1 MKDDQKYF
9 DCLLE
14 GVERKRKVSVQEF
27 YKTDLNRST
36 DLESVNKWYLHL
48 TQILERNPPKK
59 FVRGLK
65 IYEDE
70 HGNIK
75 SVEYDYC
82 KAFARDIGE
91 IAFTFFISGSV
102 N

>member
-1 MKDDQKYF
+1 MKDYQKYF

-14 GVERKRKVSVQEF
+14 GVERKRIVSIREF
-27 YKTDLNRST
+27 HKTDLNGNAS
-36 DLESVNKWYLHL
+36 LENVTQWYFHL
-48 TQILERNPPKK
+48 TQMLEQNPPKN

-70 HGNIK
+70 HGNMK
-75 SVEYDYC
+75 SFEYDYC
-82 KAFARDIGE
+82 QASEYERGE
-91 IAFTFFISGSV
+91 IAFTFFTNDSV

>member
-1 MKDDQKYF
+1 MKDYQKYF

-14 GVERKRKVSVQEF
+14 GVERKRIVSIREF
-27 YKTDLNRST
+27 HKTDLNGNT
-36 DLESVNKWYLHL
+36 NLENVNQWYLHL
-48 TQILERNPPKK
+48 TQMLEQNPPKN

-70 HGNIK
+70 HGNMK

-82 KAFARDIGE
+82 QASERDRGE
-91 IAFTFFISGSV
+91 IAFTFYTSDAV

>member
-1 MKDDQKYF
+1 MKDYQKYF

-14 GVERKRKVSVQEF
+14 GVERKRTVSIQEF
-27 YKTDLNRST
+27 YKTDLNGST
-36 DLESVNKWYLHL
+36 DLENVNKWYLHL
-48 TQILERNPPKK
+48 TQMLERNPPKK

-82 KAFARDIGE
+82 KESACHIGE
-91 IAFTFFISGSV
+91 IAFTFFTNDSV